1 MDNKDTNNQESQ
13 NNNRIQVIQIDTNA
27 SPICLINVYMLS
39 DKEMDCEYKDMI
51 SQLTEVIEKY
61 RNTHEIV
68 ICGDMNG
75 STHRDKTS
83 HDPLFKI
90 FLLVNRIG
98 LSIISRERYIL
109 PP

>member
-1 MDNKDTNNQESQ
+1 MDEGHS
-13 NNNRIQVIQIDTNA
+13 RIQVIQIDTSA
-27 SPICLINVYMLS
+27 SPICLINIYMPS
-39 DKEMDCEYKDMI
+39 DSKEMNCEYKDMI

-90 FLLVNRIG
+90 FLLENRIG